1 MKKIFSSVA
10 ALMVVSA
17 LFLACDFSDADVTTT
32 GNNSSE
38 DDTVTN
44 DNVSPIFDKD
54 EIVLF
59 NAAQLTETPPGNF
72 TLPNGTKWTIAQATL
87 DKNNKNMHEGFDY
100 VEVRDNHLYSTRT
113 KHVSKYSICK
123 AELNKLKNDPEDLLQ
138 YYKNSYNKWSYDEDK
153 MLMIL
158 TYDPYPTD
166 RISPFRHDGLSNE
179 FLGWSGDGYT
189 ARKTNSDKS
198 KYYFKAGDTVVYF
211 LKTE

>member
-1 MKKIFSSVA
+1 MEVK
-10 ALMVVSA
+10 
-17 LFLACDFSDADVTTT
+17 
-32 GNNSSE
+32 
-38 DDTVTN
+38 DD
-44 DNVSPIFDKD
+44 
-54 EIVLF
+54 
-59 NAAQLTETPPGNF
+59 
-72 TLPNGTKWTIAQATL
+72 
-87 DKNNKNMHEGFDY
+87 
-100 VEVRDNHLYSTRT
+100 HLYSTRT

-166 RISPFRHDGLSNE
+166 KTSPFRHDGLSNE
-179 FLGWSGDGYT
+179 FLGYSGDGCT